1 MTIFLNILLAL
12 IALPLIVAL
21 FVRKKYALQRTITI
35 NRPCAVLYDYVSHVR
50 NQEAF
55 NKWMMADPHAR
66 KTYRG
71 TDGTVGF
78 VYAWDSDVK
87 QVGQGEQEIKDLVA
101 DARVALEV
109 RFIKPFEGKAD
120 STITFQSISP
130 DQTTV
135 TWAFQSG
142 MKYPMNIMLLF
153 IDFEKILGKD
163 LEITLQ
169 NLKDVQE
176 NKTVAYL

>member
-1 MTIFLNILLAL
+1 MTTFISILIAV

-21 FVRKKYALQRTITI
+21 FVRKKYALQRSITI
-35 NRPCAVLYDYVSHVR
+35 NRSRADVYDYISHIR
-50 NQEAF
+50 NQDAY
-55 NKWMMADPHAR
+55 NKWVMADPHSR
-66 KTYRG
+66 KTFRG

-87 QVGQGEQEIKDLVA
+87 QVGQGEQEIKNLVA
-101 DARVALEV
+101 DQRVHLEV
-109 RFIKPFEGKAD
+109 RFIKPFEGRAD
-120 STITFQSISP
+120 SIITLQGISP

-153 IDFEKILGKD
+153 INFEKILGND

-169 NLKDVQE
+169 NLKTVQE
-176 NKTVAYL
+176 K

>member
-1 MTIFLNILLAL
+1 MTAIIISILLAV

-21 FVRKKYALQRTITI
+21 FVRKKYALQRSITI
-35 NRPCAVLYDYVSHVR
+35 NRPRAAVYDYVSQIR
-50 NQEAF
+50 NQDAY
-55 NKWMMADPHAR
+55 NKWVMADPHSR
-66 KTYRG
+66 KTFRG

-87 QVGQGEQEIKDLVA
+87 QVGQGEQEIKNLIA
-101 DARVALEV
+101 DERVELEV
-109 RFIKPFEGKAD
+109 RFVKPFEGRAD
-120 STITFQSISP
+120 SIITFQSVSP
-130 DQTTV
+130 DQTNV
-135 TWAFQSG
+135 TWGFQSG

-153 IDFEKILGKD
+153 INFEKILGKD

-176 NKTVAYL
+176 K